1 MFYLPGNFSV
11 YSCRPTLYH
20 PMRIVL
26 FPVLFV
32 LAMALFC
39 TSCLNNQSR
48 LPEKGVSQE
57 LARQR
62 YNQISR
68 PAYELSFHI
77 PATKAE
83 PVAGTATI
91 TFTHEDP
98 PNDVILDFDGGSD
111 HIHQVKINGEAADYD
126 MVNGHLLLPRSFI
139 RQGHNRVYVEFT
151 SGEQAMNR
159 SEEFLYTLVV
169 PDRASTVFPCFDQPD
184 LKAVFSLN
192 LELPETWTAIANGEL
207 TLEQQQNGRRTMF
220 FSPDQPIPTYLFAFA
235 AGVFQT
241 ESMTRGNR
249 TITLFHREDRDD
261 RLQTNLDDI
270 FELHFSALDWLETY
284 TGIPYPFLKFE
295 MALLPGFQYSGME
308 HPGAIW
314 YRDNRLI
321 LDEEPARTE
330 ALSRAALIAHE
341 TAHMWFGNLVTME
354 WFDDVWLKEVFAGFM
369 ADKIT
374 HPQYPEINHELEF
387 FLTHY
392 PRALA
397 VDRSQGTHPIKQ
409 ELENLKLAG
418 TLYGAII
425 YNKAPIVFRN
435 LEEIMGQESFRLAV
449 QEYLRTYAMDN
460 ADWDDLAE
468 IFDRHSKQDLEQW
481 SERWIYGTG
490 MPEISTEGMD
500 EETARAARY
509 LKMHERFL
517 DGEGDVYTYFRE
529 LKAQIRREESHRIA
543 TYLLHNLDE
552 VFWRFFD
559 QDARMRHAAA
569 LESLLWDRV
578 QQSPASEKNSYL
590 GYYASVVLT
599 DSGTNRLVA
608 LLEGSPEI
616 PGHSL
621 PEERRFN
628 LIAALKLR
636 DHPEAPRLL
645 QELKEHTA
653 SADRQ
658 RRIAFVQPALS
669 SDPSVREAF
678 FHGLADPDNRRP
690 EPWAIEGLGY
700 FHHPLRHSH
709 SVQFITPGL
718 ELLEEV
724 QETGDIFFPLRW
736 LEATFRGYGCRESVT
751 ATREFLE
758 QDTDLHPNLRLK
770 TLQAADLMFRAASRS
785 PEPG

>member
-1 MFYLPGNFSV
+1 
-11 YSCRPTLYH
+11 
-20 PMRIVL
+20 MRIVL

-32 LAMALFC
+32 LTMTVFC
-39 TSCLNNQSR
+39 ASCQNNQSR
-48 LPEKGVSQE
+48 APEEGVSQE

-62 YNQISR
+62 HNQISR
-68 PAYELSFHI
+68 PAYDLSFHI
-77 PATKAE
+77 PASQAE
-83 PVAGTATI
+83 PVTGTATI
-91 TFTHEDP
+91 TFTHHDDP
-98 PNDVILDFDGGSD
+98 KDVILDFDGGSD
-111 HIHQVKINGEAADYD
+111 HIHQVKVNGETADYEV
-126 MVNGHLLLPRSFI
+126 VNGHLLLPRSFI
-139 RQGHNRVYVEFT
+139 RQGQNRVFVKFT
-151 SGEQAMNR
+151 SGDQAMNR

-184 LKAVFSLN
+184 LKAAFSVK

-207 TLEQQQNGRRTMF
+207 TREQKQNGRRTMI
-220 FSPDQPIPTYLFAFA
+220 FSPDQPVSTYLFAFA

-241 ESMTRGNR
+241 ESMTRKNR
-249 TITLFHREDRDD
+249 TITIFHREERGD
-261 RLQTNLDDI
+261 RLQASLDDI
-270 FELHFSALDWLETY
+270 FELHFSALDWLENY
-284 TGIPYPFLKFE
+284 TGIPYPFARFE

-308 HPGAIW
+308 HPGAVW

-321 LDEEPARTE
+321 LDEEPAITE
-330 ALSRAALIAHE
+330 SLSRAALIAHE

-397 VDRSQGTHPIKQ
+397 VDRSRGTHPIKQ

-435 LEEIMGQESFRLAV
+435 LEELMGEENFRRAV
-449 QEYLRTYAMDN
+449 QEYLHTYAMDN
-460 ADWDDLAE
+460 ADWDDLAK
-468 IFDRHSKQDLEQW
+468 ILNRHSEQDLEQW

-509 LKMHERFL
+509 LKMHEGFL

-529 LKAQIRREESHRIA
+529 LKAQIRREENHRI
-543 TYLLHNLDE
+543 TNYLLHNLDE

-559 QDARMRHAAA
+559 QDDRMRHAKA
-569 LESLLWDRV
+569 LESLLWDKV
-578 QQSPASEKNSYL
+578 QQSQASDKNTYL
-590 GYYASVVLT
+590 GYYASVILT
-599 DSGTNRLVA
+599 DSGADRLA
-608 LLEGSPEI
+608 DLLEGSLEI
-616 PGHSL
+616 PGLSL

-636 DHPEAPRLL
+636 DHPEASRLL
-645 QELKEHTA
+645 QELKEHT
-653 SADRQ
+653 SNTDRQ
-658 RRIAFVQPALS
+658 RRIAFLQPALS
-669 SDPSVREAF
+669 DDPSVREAF
-678 FHGLADPDNRRP
+678 FHGLADPANRRP
-690 EPWAIEGLGY
+690 EPWALEGLSY

-709 SVQFITPGL
+709 SVEFITPGL

-724 QETGDIFFPLRW
+724 QKTGDIFFPLRW
-736 LEATFRGYGCRESVT
+736 LDATFNGYGCQKSVA
-751 ATREFLE
+751 ATRDFLE
-758 QDTDLHPNLRLK
+758 QDTGLHPNLHLK
-770 TLQAADLMFRAASRS
+770 TLQAADLMFRAASRRGDS
-785 PEPG
+785 G